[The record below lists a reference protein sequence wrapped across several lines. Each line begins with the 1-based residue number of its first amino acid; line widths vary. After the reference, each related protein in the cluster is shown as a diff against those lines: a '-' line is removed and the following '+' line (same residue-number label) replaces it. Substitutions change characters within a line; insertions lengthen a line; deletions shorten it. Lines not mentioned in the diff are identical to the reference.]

1 MNNSEIYNVELTKD
15 EINLLLQYLDVDV
28 CASKGCIDK
37 DAESCENCKV
47 MLLSAQ
53 MVKKLKAIKK

>member
-47 MLLSAQ
+47 MLLSSQ